1 MNKTVSKI
9 NTNNIIETHWG
20 EITRRSHDNLPI
32 STVQI
37 RPPVR
42 PVASRILKSVNPALV
57 RVSAVAIPD
66 IPAPIMIIFG
76 FSLPFKS
83 IFSIPSITFSPMF
96 RLTCK

>member
-37 RPPVR
+37 SRP
-42 PVASRILKSVNPALV
+42 SQ
-57 RVSAVAIPD
+57 
-66 IPAPIMIIFG
+66 
-76 FSLPFKS
+76 S
-83 IFSIPSITFSPMF
+83 ISCCYT
-96 RLTCK
+96 